1 MTISSEHSARSIRRS
16 NDRDRLLDA
25 GIGLAEEAAE
35 LLGLIRKRVFQ
46 GRDIDPARLSE
57 ELGDVLWCLAISA
70 DTLGIRLSQ
79 VAEANRRS
87 FAAGIPRAS
96 NHRLR
101 GVLRTG
107 RDPWRSDGGTR
118 GRTVESRRWNGG
130 TRA

>member
-1 MTISSEHSARSIRRS
+1 MDIDDYQQRALRTINPAL
-16 NDRDRLLDA
+16 NDSDRLLDA

-79 VAEANRRS
+79 VAEANEAKLRRRHPDGFKS
-87 FAAGIPRAS
+87 PAS
-96 NHRLR
+96 R
-101 GVLRTG
+101 G
-107 RDPWRSDGGTR
+107 PENWSRSLK
-118 GRTVESRRWNGG
+118 E
-130 TRA
+130 